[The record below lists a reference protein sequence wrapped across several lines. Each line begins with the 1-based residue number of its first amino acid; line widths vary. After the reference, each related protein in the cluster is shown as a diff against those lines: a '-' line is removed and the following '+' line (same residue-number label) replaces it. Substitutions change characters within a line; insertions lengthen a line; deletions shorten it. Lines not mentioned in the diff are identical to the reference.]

1 MGRVEAW
8 GGHGEGMGRVE
19 ASTRVG
25 APEGEQQGI
34 EAELCSSGFVGNLRT
49 EVQFQLYM
57 PRSRRATAGVVYMP
71 RSEGIATPRWK
82 RLTRTCQRRGMVV

>member
-1 MGRVEAW
+1 MLVRF
-8 GGHGEGMGRVE
+8 RRQR
-19 ASTRVG
+19 ASSKGLRPSY
-25 APEGEQQGI
+25 ARQASSAEGEQQGI